1 MLLLVVLIN
10 FTPVQNFI
18 VKKATNVLSEKLNTV
33 VKIEHIKLD
42 LLNHVLI
49 NGVYI
54 EDQQS
59 DTLLY
64 AGEIRLRASDW
75 FMISSKKPVIKYVG
89 LHNAYANLYRTDTS
103 SDWNYQF
110 IADAFAT
117 NKPKDTTK
125 KKQNDFNI
133 GLKEVDLS
141 NIRFFMNDAWV
152 GSDMNFTV
160 GKFHINARDIDL
172 QQKTINIANI
182 SAVNTD
188 IVLRDYDGGRPPKPK
203 KEKQPYVFSPFNTGG
218 WEVILSELNLSNC
231 LFQSDAGN
239 RKPYSN
245 EFDPAHILAANVNA
259 NITSVSIVGD
269 TIKAKLNNLAAKER
283 SGLEIKSFK
292 SKVTVSPNASICDDL
307 LLETNNSTIRNYY
320 AMHYERFPD
329 FLDFI
334 DKVALE
340 AHFNKTTVDIKD
352 IAYFAT
358 VLREYPV
365 TIDISGD
372 INGPVSNLKTKD
384 LYLTDGISKIS
395 GDLSVK
401 GLPDINNTYFD
412 YKNGEIYTNGSG
424 IALYAPSLRDSSAAF
439 AIDSLKD
446 FNFKGNYS
454 GTIQAFV
461 FDGTI
466 TSNLGNITSSI
477 KLDMPKGA
485 SNDASYSGELTG
497 ENLKLG
503 VLFKTKDLGTTSF
516 KTTISG
522 KSLNLKEAEVK
533 LDALIDHFDYNGYRY
548 NNISADGVLAR
559 KKFEGNLLVS
569 DDNLLLG
576 FYGALDYSSD
586 TVQLKA
592 KANLLSSNLT
602 AINIVQG
609 DTVNAVADFDLN
621 CSGSSIDNFI
631 GYAKLYNIDITR
643 GGSRIDLDSVSV
655 ISTTNNQQKHLKVE
669 SNAIYADLL
678 GDYTLSNLHQSFQY
692 YISGYLPAYIKR
704 STTDIPHQDFT
715 FKVKTREFDKLA
727 RVIVPSIDGFNN
739 VSLSGSLSTK
749 EKNLTLTGT
758 IPYGKYDNILARNA
772 IIKSNGNFQ
781 QLGLTLDV
789 DKVIIG
795 DSVITG
801 SLDINTT
808 LGNNA
813 LNFTIQTST
822 PDIIGTAKLSG
833 KAIAQNDSLLLSIFD
848 SEFYLNNTRWEIP
861 SGNKI
866 TFAEHYL
873 MIDNFNIQSGL
884 QRISINST
892 TNSTASQ
899 TILAK
904 ISNLDIAQIGNIV
917 GMADYEPEGRINGQ
931 IEVVNALNSP
941 NISSNIKMSNVK
953 LGTDTLGS
961 IVIIGG
967 YNSKKNIISLDRETG
982 ITYQGQSLNVYGNIS
997 FDSLHNEN
1005 IDGNVTFNKV
1015 PLSWATAF
1023 LKGNISE
1030 LGGSIDG
1037 NISLSGTSSKPNI
1050 GGALQL
1056 KDAAMR
1062 VDILGTNYKIPSA
1075 SISLD
1080 NKKIDL
1086 GKINVYDIHNNRA
1099 IVTGGIYHN
1108 RFKNITLGINATSQ
1122 KFEVINLEADE
1133 SDVFYGTFIAGF
1145 KELSITGPTDDVDIR
1160 IIKASPAAKS
1170 HLYLPLASSTGLSN
1184 YNYVKF
1190 KTYGKEQ
1197 EEDNATKSK
1206 LNIHIEAVLNP
1217 LGEVTMVM
1225 DPTTGD
1231 AINAKGTGNLII
1243 DMPSSNDFKM
1253 YGAYVIEQGS
1263 YIFTLKQL
1271 FLKRQF
1277 QLNKGSVIRFNG
1289 PIYETGLEV
1298 EGVYTTRARLY
1309 DLLSEKDKESL
1320 NTASSR
1326 EVEQTKMMQD
1336 VNVLLF
1342 MKGTLASPELK
1353 FSISLPNN
1361 SAEGTLAYRK
1371 LKSVNQ
1377 NDKDLL
1383 NEVASLLLINT
1394 FISTEGGIEGSS
1406 ATGGAINN
1414 ISDILSSTASSQLTN
1429 LVSKITGDEDLSISL
1444 KYKTYNY
1451 STGGNSANRNEVSIG
1466 LKKNYFDDRLSV
1478 EVGSALDWGRQSSSN
1493 SNNFKPVGD
1502 FRVQYLIREGGNL
1515 RANIF
1520 RTSSYDIFVDRN
1532 ISRAGVGLS
1541 WRKSFNNFGDLF
1553 RGSKYIDEKKKAK
1566 IEREKNAIEQK

>member
-18 VKKATNVLSEKLNTV
+18 VKKATSALSDKLNTTV
-33 VKIEHIKLD
+33 EIKHIRID

-49 NGVYI
+49 NGIYI
-54 EDQQS
+54 EDQHN

-64 AGEIRLRASDW
+64 AGEIRLRVSDW
-75 FMISSKKPVIKYVG
+75 FMISSAQPVIKYVG
-89 LHNAYANLYRTDTS
+89 LHDAFANLYRTDS
-103 SDWNYQF
+103 SGDWNYQF
-110 IADAFAT
+110 IADAFAS

-125 KKQNDFNI
+125 KKQPIDFDIN
-133 GLKEVDLS
+133 LKEVDLS

-160 GKFHINARDIDL
+160 GKFHINAREVDLKKKIIDIADI
-172 QQKTINIANI
+172 KAANTE
-182 SAVNTD
+182 V
-188 IVLRDYDGGRPPKPK
+188 VLRDYDGGRPPKPK
-203 KEKQPYVFSPFNTGG
+203 KAPKPYVFSPFNTDE
-218 WEVILSELNLSNC
+218 WKVILSSLNLDNC
-231 LFQSDAGN
+231 IFRSDVGK
-239 RKPYSN
+239 RKPYDN
-245 EFDPAHILAANVNA
+245 EFDPAHILASNVDA
-259 NITSVSIVGD
+259 DITDVTIVGD
-269 TIKAKLNNLAAKER
+269 TIKAQLNNLAAKER
-283 SGLEIKSFK
+283 SGIEIRSFRAD
-292 SKVTVSPNASICDDL
+292 VTVSPNASICDNL
-307 LLETNNSTIRNYY
+307 LLETNNSVVRDYY
-320 AMHYERFPD
+320 AMRYNRFPD
-329 FLDFI
+329 FIDFI
-334 DKVALE
+334 DKVSLD
-340 AHFNKTTVDIKD
+340 AHFKKTSVDIND

-358 VLREYPV
+358 VLRDYPV
-365 TIDISGD
+365 TIDLSGEVK
-372 INGPVSNLKTKD
+372 GPVSNLKTKD
-384 LYLTDGISKIS
+384 LYITDGISSVS
-395 GDLSVK
+395 GDLSIK
-401 GLPDINNTYFD
+401 GLPDINNTFFD
-412 YKNGEIYTNGSG
+412 YKNGEIYTNGKG
-424 IALYAPSLRDSSAAF
+424 IAIYAPSLKDSSSTI
-439 AIDSLKD
+439 AIDSLTD
-446 FNFKGNYS
+446 FHFAGNYS

-466 TSNLGNITSSI
+466 TSNLGNITSNI
-477 KLDMPKGA
+477 KLDMPKGISQNA
-485 SNDASYSGELTG
+485 TYSGELLG

-503 VLFKTKDLGTTSF
+503 VLFNTKDLGTTSF

-522 KSLNLKEAEVK
+522 KSLDFKESEVR
-533 LDALIDHFDYNGYRY
+533 LDALIDHFDYKGYRY

-602 AINIVQG
+602 AINIVKD
-609 DTVNAVADFDLN
+609 DTVKAVADFDLN
-621 CSGSSIDNFI
+621 CSGSSIDNFV

-643 GGSRIDLDSVSV
+643 SGSRIDLDSISV
-655 ISTTNNQQKHLKVE
+655 ISTINNNEKHLKVE

-678 GDYTLSNLHQSFQY
+678 GDYTLSSLNESFQY
-692 YISGYLPAYIKR
+692 YIAGYLPAYIKR
-704 STTDIPHQDFT
+704 SEKDVPHQDFS
-715 FKVKTREFDKLA
+715 FKVRTREFNKL
-727 RVIVPSIDGFNN
+727 VNVLDPNIDGFNN
-739 VSLSGSLSTK
+739 VSFSGSLSTK
-749 EKNLTLTGT
+749 DKNLKLSGN
-758 IPYGKYDNILARNA
+758 IPYGKFNNLLARNA
-772 IIKSNGNFQ
+772 TIKSNGNFQ
-781 QLGLTLDV
+781 QLDLTLDI
-789 DKVIIG
+789 DKVIVG

-801 SLDINTT
+801 SLDVTTT
-808 LGNNA
+808 LGNNE
-813 LNFTIQTST
+813 LGFTIKTST

-866 TFAEHYL
+866 TFSEKL
-873 MIDNFNIQSGL
+873 LLVDNFNIQSGL
-884 QRISINST
+884 QHISVNSQNNGT
-892 TNSTASQ
+892 TQ

-904 ISNLDIAQIGNIV
+904 INNLDIAQIGSII

-931 IEVVNALNSP
+931 IELTNVLSTP
-941 NISSNIKMSNVK
+941 NISSNIKMNNVK
-953 LGTDTLGS
+953 LGTDTLGN
-961 IVIIGG
+961 IVVIGSYNGKKHII
-967 YNSKKNIISLDRETG
+967 NLDRATG
-982 ITYQGQSLNVYGNIS
+982 ITYQDKSLNVFGDIS
-997 FDSLHNEN
+997 FDSLNNEK
-1005 IDGNVTFNKV
+1005 IDGNITFNKV
-1015 PLSWATAF
+1015 PISWATSF

-1030 LGGSIDG
+1030 LGGNIDG
-1037 NISLSGTSSKPNI
+1037 SISIKGTSSKPDI
-1050 GGALQL
+1050 DGAIQL
-1056 KDAAMR
+1056 FNATLR
-1062 VDILGTNYKIPSA
+1062 VDVLGTNYKIPTA
-1075 SISLD
+1075 KISVD

-1086 GKINVYDIHNNRA
+1086 GKINIYDIYDNEA
-1099 IVTGGIYHN
+1099 QITGGIYHN
-1108 RFKNITLGINATSQ
+1108 RFKNVTLGISATSQ
-1122 KFEVINLEADE
+1122 KFEVINLESDE

-1145 KELSITGPTDDVDIR
+1145 KELSITGPTNDVDIR
-1160 IIKASPAAKS
+1160 IVKASPAAKS
-1170 HLYLPLASSTGLSN
+1170 HLYLPLASSAGLSN
-1184 YNYVKF
+1184 YNYIKF

-1197 EEDNATKSK
+1197 EDDNASRSK

-1253 YGAYVIEQGS
+1253 YGAYVIEDGS

-1289 PIYETGLEV
+1289 AVYETGLDV
-1298 EGVYTTRARLY
+1298 EGVYRTRARLY
-1309 DLLSEKDKESL
+1309 DLLSSKNKESL
-1320 NTASSR
+1320 ANAGSR
-1326 EVEQTKMMQD
+1326 EIEQTKMMRD
-1336 VNVLLF
+1336 VDVLLF
-1342 MKGTLASPELK
+1342 MRGTLGSPELN
-1353 FSISLPNN
+1353 FQIELPDNT
-1361 SAEGTLAYRK
+1361 AQGTLAYQE
-1371 LKSVNQ
+1371 LKAVNQ
-1377 NDKDLL
+1377 NDQKLL

-1394 FISTEGGIEGSS
+1394 FISSEGGIEGSS

-1414 ISDILSSTASSQLTN
+1414 ISDILSSTASTQLTN

-1451 STGGNSANRNEVSIG
+1451 NTGGSSTSTNRNEVSIG

-1478 EVGSALDWGRQSSSN
+1478 EVGSALDWGRQSSS
-1493 SNNFKPVGD
+1493 SSGNNFKPVGD

-1553 RGSKYIDEKKKAK
+1553 RGSKYIDNKKKEKEKKTT
-1566 IEREKNAIEQK
+1566 EQK